1 MDLLTD
7 NERET
12 VKLVGR
18 VYQNIERMC
27 SDSTTRSSDLVE
39 AAAHCHALQQMVMAQ
54 AAARAYPDEFRLLG
68 ETHDEYICGHVA
80 PYLTCNDTAAVECQR
95 KDGHT
100 GIHKGEADGCTFEW
114 ETYD

>member
-39 AAAHCHALQQMVMAQ
+39 AAIHCHALQQMVMAQ

-68 ETHDEYICGHVA
+68 ETF
-80 PYLTCNDTAAVECQR
+80 VESVCEHAGPFLVEDGVSIRCQLR
-95 KDGHT
+95 THHT
-100 GIHKGEADGCTFEW
+100 GNHGGELDGCAFSW
-114 ETYD
+114 EAYD